1 MALKLL
7 KVLINL
13 EVKGD
18 VSDPDDLRDRVNDA
32 LQLLVENDELE
43 FTLGEDE
50 EELEGEDS

>member
-7 KVLINL
+7 KILINL